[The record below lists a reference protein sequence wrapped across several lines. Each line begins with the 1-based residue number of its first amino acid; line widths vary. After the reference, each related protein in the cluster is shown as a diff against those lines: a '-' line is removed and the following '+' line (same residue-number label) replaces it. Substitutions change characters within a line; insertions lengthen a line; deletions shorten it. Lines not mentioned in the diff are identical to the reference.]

1 MSIKIIKPHHY
12 ASKLVAGVNGT
23 YDVLFWEIELYTP
36 LTESDEFKK
45 QLFRNDIWEQAHRA
59 NRLCYTTG
67 MSSILDATVSIPAE
81 HMSQFVQTAANAGF
95 LFGTR
100 WYQGAEYYSKHA
112 ATRTMTQLFKDLP
125 GFDMDIHL
133 DNSHVM
139 LQSIINLTDNDVG
152 TELFSIDS
160 DKPIYTMSG
169 ERNRGIMFFNSPGA
183 LHRIKNVAKER
194 YILYFGITHG

>member
-12 ASKLVAGVNGT
+12 ASKSVAGVNGT
-23 YDVLFWEIELYTP
+23 YDVLFWEIELDTP

-45 QLFRNDIWEQAHRA
+45 QLFRDDIWEPGQA

-67 MSSILDATVSIPAE
+67 RSSILDATVSIPDE
-81 HMSQFVQTAANAGF
+81 HMSKFIHTTANAGF
-95 LFGTR
+95 LFESR
-100 WYQGAEYYSKHA
+100 WFWGAEYYSKHA
-112 ATRTMTQLFKDLP
+112 GTHTMTKLFKDLP
-125 GFDMDIHL
+125 GLNMDIHL

-139 LQSIINLTDNDVG
+139 LQSIINLTDNNVG

-160 DKPIYTMSG
+160 DKPIYTMTG

-183 LHRIKNVAKER
+183 LHRIKNVTKER
-194 YILYFGITHG
+194 YILYFAVTRD

>member
-1 MSIKIIKPHHY
+1 MSIRIIKPHYH
-12 ASKLVAGVNGT
+12 ASKSVVGVNGT
-23 YDVLFWEIELYTP
+23 YDVLFWEIELDTP

-59 NRLCYTTG
+59 NRLCYTTN

-112 ATRTMTQLFKDLP
+112 ATHTMTQLFKDLP

-169 ERNRGIMFFNSPGA
+169 KRNRGIMFFNSPGA